1 MSASD
6 LLASSAVIIPV
17 VNAPKPLGD
26 TVVENR
32 HVDYID
38 PLLAPW
44 FKNAPPELR
53 QLLRDSLRNSLET
66 QQSVAEVTA
75 QLKPIETFAEP
86 LLTNAL
92 KVHGW
97 SQVNARSHGLKQVTL
112 LSKNLL
118 FVAQQQVNLVDTFVQ
133 WLWPEAWIPASLE
146 LNFVTST
153 TRSSLLEAALQNFE
167 AAEELGFDAGS
178 SIYEVQNGI
187 EVIQTGV
194 TPEGFARIC
203 RQLNLGEQYQAHLSA
218 IFEPGS
224 VQQPDA
230 QGMSLTEQ
238 ISALFSL
245 NKRNDY
251 LCAVYMAFMQRHIRP
266 ESYLFLKSMFDARG
280 ALMMRPNDTH
290 STLEIMGFE
299 LPGVVV
305 FWPQG
310 LPAEQAQRCIVYLPQ
325 SPGKYFHEFANF
337 DLFKYELREWLKS
350 SQWANYFLN
359 LSPLR
364 YRAEFKRRIDSR
376 NVTWDSLLLVRSP
389 IITEPAL
396 FTVTKPVAQTS
407 DPFRV
412 AWALQLALIKDD
424 ARLLVVPTA
433 DEDSKT
439 RQARQATYLNTGLSL
454 LTLALGFVPVLG
466 ELLLA
471 ASVIEL
477 GVDVYD
483 GIKAWEHNDR
493 VAALGY
499 LFDVAESVALAGA
512 TAGAAKALKAE
523 PVVDGL
529 EPVKLA
535 SGQARLWKPDL
546 LAYQQPHTRVTGL
559 TADAQGIYNVGTQHY
574 ITLDDAVYSIKM
586 ESGARDGVIEH
597 PSDPGAYTPR
607 VQHNGQGTWIHE
619 ADNPAQWSRL
629 MLFKRLGHQAK
640 GIGETTAESILTL
653 TDTGD
658 PILRKLFMD
667 NLGVPPLLADSL
679 RRVRSSEY
687 LAGFVAR
694 MSQASGHMSQDALLQ
709 LELLPQLSGWPR
721 HKVLRLLSDQGALIK
736 EFGHDLMAGSSR
748 VQLTL
753 AQINRGD
760 LINLLLECLTQEQLD
775 GLLGQVIS
783 DSTLRVQALKQQLG
797 AFVRKNRLQVIE
809 QLGTDQSSKTAL
821 QLSLERQF
829 VGLPRSVTAELSEH
843 MTPGE
848 LLQFSTDQRLPL
860 HVLEEARRSVQ
871 ALRLNRALEGLFF
884 TDMASAQSN
893 ALAFNTLPSLP
904 GWPSDVRFVL
914 YDRASGLELESVGS
928 PTAPFRR
935 VMFKN
940 ADSYEYYVTATQSQ
954 LNSSTVL
961 ACVLEA
967 LTPAERVLLNLRNDD
982 ALGLLSSR
990 VAMRAAQQ
998 RADSARLLGLQTIK
1012 PWLKSPL
1019 LLADGRVGYTL
1030 GGGTSRPADARRT
1043 VLLKHL
1049 VSDLYPDLSEA
1060 QIGQFLLRLRL
1071 APLPAVHALAA
1082 LKNELKTLR
1091 AELAAWNRSNVWT
1104 QPPRGPRMLLTDEHK
1119 RGISLTLIRAWR
1131 RQSRSV
1137 HFAEHTG
1144 YELDFNGWPV
1154 DGLPVLS
1161 ASFAHISSLKMAG
1174 ATSAVLPAHFFT
1186 QFANLRSLSLRSI
1199 GLRELPDGLAAMR
1212 QLIELDLQDNRIIL
1226 NTQAVS
1232 ALSDLVRL
1240 ESLNFNGSPL
1250 VLPPKVGRMAGLKHL
1265 HLRYTGITGWPEGV
1279 ESLTNLETLDLRDNQ
1294 IRVIPTGLLT
1304 AERASLNRV
1313 THLHDNPLTVAAIR
1327 QLEVYRR
1334 EHGIDLG
1341 VSPHREHAARGHEIL
1356 NWAPNPTQTQRTIWR
1371 SLYESHNSAD
1381 FFRVLDDLNGS
1392 PQFLQT
1398 QESLTQRVW
1407 ALMEALYDNS
1417 ELRRRLFGVAGHERA
1432 CVDGIAMIFSDMELS
1447 QQVYLAEKSVSTEA
1461 QLLKLARGMFRID
1474 RLNQHVMG
1482 LVEAKVA
1489 QIRAEHRA
1497 LSQELQQLVNAAGLA
1512 IAPVAGM
1519 EAVEQ
1524 QGIAYRLGSPEAL
1537 RLAEQLSP
1545 VRLQSQI
1552 DRIEPLEVQMYFH
1565 IQLAQGLELPAR
1577 PTSMRYSNLI
1587 EVTQVQLDAAKA
1599 FVLAADETP
1608 EMMAAIE
1615 KQGFWEAFL
1624 EKKYPLDFARIVVS
1638 PLQRMDELYT
1648 LREGMSS
1655 ADFLT
1660 QSREISER
1668 RDRSRAE
1675 LVARLTRQEV
1685 EENPFTVHAVPQ

>member
-1 MSASD
+1 MSALNPPVSPARIIPA
-6 LLASSAVIIPV
+6 ASSST
-17 VNAPKPLGD
+17 PLGD

-32 HVDYID
+32 HANFIY

-44 FKNAPPELR
+44 FKNAPIELR
-53 QLLRDSLRNSLET
+53 QLLRDSLTKSLET

-75 QLKPIETFAEP
+75 QLKSIETFVEP

-97 SQVNARSHGLKQVTL
+97 SQVATRSHGLKQVNL

-118 FVAQQQVNLVDTFVQ
+118 FVAQQEVNLADTLVQ
-133 WLWPEAWIPASLE
+133 WLWPEPWIPASFE

-167 AAEELGFDAGS
+167 ATEERGFDEGS
-178 SIYEVQNGI
+178 SIYQVQNGVA
-187 EVIQTGV
+187 VIQAGV
-194 TPEGFARIC
+194 TPEGFALIC

-218 IFEPGS
+218 VFEPGS
-224 VQQPDA
+224 AQQPDA
-230 QGMSLTEQ
+230 QDISLTEQ
-238 ISALFSL
+238 ISTLFSL
-245 NKRNDY
+245 NKRYDY
-251 LCAVYMAFMQRHIRP
+251 LCAVYMAFMQRQIRS
-266 ESYLFLKSMFDARG
+266 ESYQFLKGMFDAGG
-280 ALMMRPNDTH
+280 ALMTQPDHTH
-290 STLEIMGFE
+290 STLKIMEFE

-310 LPAEQAQRCIVYLPQ
+310 LPAGQEQRCIVYLPQ
-325 SPGKYFHEFANF
+325 SPDKSFHEFVTF
-337 DLFKYELREWLKS
+337 GLFKHELREWLKS
-350 SQWANYFLN
+350 SQWVNYFLS

-396 FTVTKPVAQTS
+396 FAVTQPVAQTQ

-412 AWALQLALIKDD
+412 AWALQLARIKDD

-439 RQARQATYLNTGLSL
+439 RQARQATYLNAGLSL

-466 ELLLA
+466 EVLLA

-512 TAGAAKALKAE
+512 TVGAAKALKAE

-546 LAYQQPHTRVTGL
+546 LAYQQPRTRVTGL
-559 TADAQGIYNVGTQHY
+559 TPDAQGIYSVGSQRY
-574 ITLDDAVYSIKM
+574 ITLDDAVYAIKM
-586 ESGARDGVIEH
+586 ESGAREGVIEH

-607 VQHNGQGTWIHE
+607 VQHNGQGTWTHE
-619 ADNPAQWSRL
+619 ADDPAQWSRL
-629 MLFKRLGHQAK
+629 TLFKRLGHQAQ
-640 GIGETTAESILTL
+640 GIDDTTAESILTL
-653 TDTGD
+653 TDTGE

-679 RRVRSSEY
+679 RRVRASEY
-687 LAGFVAR
+687 LTGFITR
-694 MSQASGHMSQDALLQ
+694 MSQASDHVAQDALMQ
-709 LELLPQLSGWPR
+709 LELLPQLPGWPR
-721 HKVLRLLSDQGALIK
+721 HKVLRLLNDQGALIK
-736 EFGHDLMAGSSR
+736 EFGPDLRAENSR
-748 VQLTL
+748 VQLTQ
-753 AQINRGD
+753 AQVNRGD
-760 LINLLLECLTQEQLD
+760 LINMLLECLTQEQID
-775 GLLGQVIS
+775 VLLGQVIS
-783 DSTLRVQALKQQLG
+783 DGTLRAQALKQQLG
-797 AFVRKNRLQVIE
+797 AFARKNRLQIIE
-809 QLGTDQSSKTAL
+809 RLGVDQASKTAL

-829 VGLPRSVTAELSEH
+829 SSLPHSVTAELAEH

-884 TDMASAQSN
+884 TEMVSAQSN
-893 ALAFNTLPSLP
+893 TLAFNTLPSLP

-914 YDRASGLELESVGS
+914 RDRASGLELESIGA
-928 PTAPFRR
+928 PTARFRR
-935 VMFKN
+935 EVFKN
-940 ADSYEYYVTATQSQ
+940 GDQYEYYLTSTQSM
-954 LNSSTVL
+954 LNSPTVL
-961 ACVLEA
+961 TCVLEA
-967 LTPAERVLLNLRNDD
+967 LTPAEQANMDLNSAEAQAILR
-982 ALGLLSSR
+982 SR
-990 VAMRAAQQ
+990 VAVRAAQQ
-998 RADSARLLGLQTIK
+998 RADSARALGLQAIK
-1012 PWLKSPL
+1012 PWFKSPL
-1019 LLADGRVGYTL
+1019 RLADGRVGYTL
-1030 GGGTSRPADARRT
+1030 GGGTSRPADARRE

-1049 VSDLYPDLSEA
+1049 VSELYPNLSDA

-1071 APLPAVHALAA
+1071 APLPAAHALAA
-1082 LKNELKTLR
+1082 LKKELKTLR
-1091 AELAAWNRSNVWT
+1091 AELAAWTRSDVWT
-1104 QPPRGPRMLLTDEHK
+1104 QPLRGPRMLLTDEHK
-1119 RGISLTLIRAWR
+1119 RGISLTLIRVWR

-1137 HFAEHTG
+1137 HSAEHTG

-1161 ASFAHISSLKMAG
+1161 ASFAHISSLKIVS

-1186 QFANLRSLSLRSI
+1186 QFANLRSLSLRSM
-1199 GLRELPDGLAAMR
+1199 GLQKLPDGLSAMR

-1226 NTQAVS
+1226 NAQAVS

-1250 VLPPKVGRMAGLKHL
+1250 ALLPKVGRMAGLKHL
-1265 HLRYTGITGWPEGV
+1265 HLRYTGVTGWPEGV

-1294 IRVIPTGLLT
+1294 IRVIPAGLLT

-1313 THLHDNPLTVAAIR
+1313 THLHDNPLTITAIR
-1327 QLEVYRR
+1327 QLDVYRR

-1356 NWAPNPTQTQRTIWR
+1356 NWAPDPTPSQRTIWR

-1392 PQFLQT
+1392 PQFLQA

-1417 ELRRRLFGVAGHERA
+1417 ELRQRLFGVAGHERA

-1447 QQVYLAEKSVSTEA
+1447 QQVYLAEKTATTEA

-1482 LVEAKVA
+1482 LVEAKIAEV
-1489 QIRAEHRA
+1489 RAEHRGYA
-1497 LSQELQQLVNAAGLA
+1497 QKLQQLVDAAGLDVD
-1512 IAPVAGM
+1512 PVAGM

-1524 QGIAYRLGSPEAL
+1524 QGIAYRLATPESL

-1552 DRIEPLEVQMYFH
+1552 DKIEPLEVQMYFH
-1565 IQLAQGLELPAR
+1565 IQLAHSLELPAR
-1577 PTSMRYSNLI
+1577 PTSMRYSNII
-1587 EVTQVQLDAAKA
+1587 EVTQAQLDAAKA
-1599 FVLAADETP
+1599 FVLTADDTP
-1608 EMMAAIE
+1608 AMMTAIE

-1624 EKKYPLDFARIVVS
+1624 EKKYPVDFARVVVS
-1638 PLQRMDELYT
+1638 PVQRMDELYT
-1648 LREGMSS
+1648 QREGMSG
-1655 ADFLT
+1655 ADFLN
-1660 QSREISER
+1660 QSRALSER
-1668 RDRSRAE
+1668 WEQSRAE
-1675 LVARLTRQEV
+1675 LVTRLTRQEV
-1685 EENPFTVHAVPQ
+1685 EEHPFQVQAVPQ